1 MLIFWPTVQKL
12 HDHHSVLWKK
22 SIWRRRGCCRCLQ
35 NSVLIRLVQPG
46 GSCLTCTSSFPP
58 PPSVPAHLETHQHHA
73 ALRSSGQSSRLTS
86 PCVLTVVAQL
96 HLWWVSRASMCIF
109 NPLNHGECSAGF
121 TESTWL
127 QGGVDRVMIQLN
139 TLQAPHY
146 PETLDRSKSNTTDH
160 TT

>member
-1 MLIFWPTVQKL
+1 MEKIHLATTRLLPLSPKLSPHLSRPARWLLLDLYLIL
-12 HDHHSVLWKK
+12 
-22 SIWRRRGCCRCLQ
+22 
-35 NSVLIRLVQPG
+35 
-46 GSCLTCTSSFPP
+46 PP
-58 PPSVPAHLETHQHHA
+58 SNIPSVPAHLETHQHHA
-73 ALRSSGQSSRLTS
+73 ALCSSGQSSRLTS
-86 PCVLTVVAQL
+86 PCVLAVVAQL

-109 NPLNHGECSAGF
+109 NLLNHGECSAGF

-146 PETLDRSKSNTTDH
+146 PETLDRSKSNSTDH